1 MDRHG
6 KSTCDMSAQ
15 WLAELRP
22 ARMFGTLAWWSVT
35 VNQAEV
41 SRRGSTPFRALQK
54 LEVAS
59 TLLGLP
65 VDGLVPEKA
74 LQPRQLRVLTALSPI
89 LVERVNGYLIRRAVP
104 RIQVDHVVAR
114 TRTVRRGLDA
124 VSAFS
129 TYCAR
134 SVVLPRAAEWTELDL
149 AEADFY
155 GVGVYV
161 AGDRDVKCLAP
172 PAAFPLWPE
181 TAASWTF
188 SEALYDRTIRC
199 H

>member
-1 MDRHG
+1 MDRR
-6 KSTCDMSAQ
+6 SDSAYDLTAH
-15 WLAELRP
+15 WPAGLRR

-41 SRRGSTPFRALQK
+41 SRRGAGPFRALQK
-54 LEVAS
+54 LAVAS

-65 VDGLVPEKA
+65 VDLPVPEEA
-74 LQPRQLRVLTALSPI
+74 LQPREMRVLATLPPI
-89 LVERVNGYLIRRAVP
+89 LVERAGGYMIRRTSP
-104 RIQVDHVVAR
+104 PLQVEHVAAP
-114 TRTVRRGLDA
+114 TTTVRRGLEA

-129 TYCAR
+129 TYCSR
-134 SVVLPRAAEWTELDL
+134 SMVLPRTAEWTELDL
-149 AEADFY
+149 AEANYY

-161 AGDRDVKCLAP
+161 AGDHDAERLVAP
-172 PAAFPLWPE
+172 AVFPRWPE

-188 SEALYDRTIRC
+188 SEMLYERTLHC